1 MEDIVSPF
9 LMVASRLSPTMFSML
24 NLDMLLM
31 SSMRETLFPMLNQPS
46 LPMPL
51 PQPQHQ
57 SLSKHTSQHKPEN
70 IIYLNY
76 LNWKNKCVR
85 KMCNV
90 MIS

>member
-1 MEDIVSPF
+1 MEDTVLPF
-9 LMVASRLSPTMFSML
+9 LMVASRLSPTMFSMP

-31 SSMRETLFPMLNQPS
+31 SNMRETQSPMLNQLS
-46 LPMPL
+46 LPM

-76 LNWKNKCVR
+76 LNWKNKGVT

-90 MIS
+90 ITS